1 MIVIME
7 KEFIDLF
14 ELQHRLKQGV
24 ESLFPNRIWV
34 RAEVSA
40 IKARNGGH
48 CYMELSQSDEK
59 GLVAKSSAI
68 IWSSKYRFI
77 APYFESV
84 TGTPLQEGLVILVK
98 VQVNYSELYGMS
110 LIIDDINPEFSL
122 GEKEQERQRTI
133 QRLQSEGLMGLQ
145 KGLELPLLPYRMA
158 VISAEDAA
166 GYRDFMRHVEENP
179 YGFKFDTVLFP
190 ALMQGADCPASIIA
204 ALDAVLDEMQ
214 EGGIE
219 CCNRLDDMPEGAKMD
234 RAAQQYIGYDAVL
247 ILRGGGA
254 KLDLACFDD
263 YALAAVIAQYP
274 LPVLTAIGHDQDFHV
289 CDMVAYEYLKT
300 PTALADYIVDI
311 YAREDERISSCESRI
326 RLALSNRLYREDALL
341 DSLAA
346 RIKGGFSLKI
356 TKEEA
361 LLESLAARIKGG
373 FSLKISA
380 LESALQ
386 VLQTRIQAADPRK
399 ILARGYAL
407 ALDENGVVL
416 KGAAGRQV
424 GDKVSVM
431 FADGTI
437 QAEVVSVVPGA
448 KQ

>member
-1 MIVIME
+1 MTETME
-7 KEFIDLF
+7 REFIDLF

-24 ESLFPNRIWV
+24 ESLFPNRIWI

-40 IKARNGGH
+40 VKARSGGH
-48 CYMELSQSDEK
+48 CYMELSQSDQK
-59 GLVAKSSAI
+59 GLIAKSSAI

-84 TGTPLQEGLVILVK
+84 TGTPLQEGLVILVQ

-133 QRLQSEGLMGLQ
+133 RRLQEEGLMDLQ
-145 KGLELPLLPYRMA
+145 KELELPLLPYRLA

-166 GYRDFMRHVEENP
+166 GYRDFMRHIEENP
-179 YGFKFDTVLFP
+179 YGFKVEPVLFP
-190 ALMQGADCPASIIA
+190 ALMQGVDCPSSIIS
-204 ALDAVLDEMQ
+204 ALDAVLDGMQ
-214 EGGIE
+214 E
-219 CCNRLDDMPEGAKMD
+219 C
-234 RAAQQYIGYDAVL
+234 AAGPLGSGYDAVL

-263 YALAAVIAQYP
+263 YELAAVIAQYP

-289 CDMVAYEYLKT
+289 CDMVAHEYLKT

-311 YAREDERISSCESRI
+311 YAREDERISSFETRI
-326 RLALSNRLYREDALL
+326 RLALSNRLYREEALL

-346 RIKGGFSLKI
+346 RIKGGFTLKI
-356 TKEEA
+356 
-361 LLESLAARIKGG
+361 AAM
-373 FSLKISA
+373 
-380 LESALQ
+380 ESALQ
-386 VLQTRIQAADPRK
+386 VLQTRIAAADPRR
-399 ILARGYAL
+399 ILERGYAL
-407 ALDENGVVL
+407 AVDADGVVM
-416 KGAAGRQV
+416 KGAAGRRV

-431 FADGTI
+431 FADGSLD
-437 QAEVVSVVPGA
+437 AEVRSVILNGNLSS
-448 KQ
+448 